1 MNGKNILLEK
11 LNSLVKKPK
20 KEIKNKVLED
30 LANQASRIIT
40 FNQQETE
47 RVIELLETGSSAF
60 DMFGWQKELVAQYY
74 FFATT
79 VGFIDGIL
87 DDIKREKKFIGS
99 FNNAEEQLEA
109 LTAESLNL
117 LKKRQEI
124 VKDYKEVSSVRELD
138 LVIKAMETYPSYHTF
153 SSFYED
159 LQENAYQLNL
169 QNQFIIAYNNGYI
182 VSMKMSPE
190 SFLEE
195 YDKLYLSIS
204 ENKKQSDQKKAI
216 VKAKK
221 FKKE

>member
-1 MNGKNILLEK
+1 MRGKNILLEK

-20 KEIKNKVLED
+20 KEIKNVVLED
-30 LANQASRIIT
+30 LATQASRIIT

-47 RVIELLETGSSAF
+47 RVIELLETGSSSF

-87 DDIKREKKFIGS
+87 DNIKQEKKFIRKFQHS
-99 FNNAEEQLEA
+99 EKKLEE
-109 LTAESLNL
+109 LTTESLSL
-117 LKKRQEI
+117 LEKRQEI

-138 LVIKAMETYPSYHTF
+138 LVIKAMETYPSYHVF
-153 SSFYED
+153 PSFYED
-159 LQENAYQLNL
+159 IQENVYQLNL

-182 VSMKMSPE
+182 VSIKMNPE

-204 ENKKQSDQKKAI
+204 ENKKQTDQKKAI